1 MYWWNVSKLA
11 EDLRE
16 GRVEKKECW
25 KYLLADLVLW
35 SLIVRLI
42 TYSGGPF
49 LPELPE
55 PPEAILVWVIVACA
69 AIYGIVIVCLVANER
84 GDNADFT
91 ASMICLA
98 LPAGVFTAAVF
109 ATMYLILGVID
120 SLPAAAL
127 GLRSFVTRIPGSAWK
142 IWTEASAGIVG
153 TIFVVYFM
161 IIREHLASATKPKDT
176 ESSPHLKQTKSTFDG
191 LIYGLGLLS
200 GLGILVMM
208 AYTGV
213 WVPGSDGRVPQWQL
227 MGAVLLWAWLFSFV
241 FSRLRQ
247 RLKKHA

>member
-1 MYWWNVSKLA
+1 MYWWNASKLA

-16 GRVEKKECW
+16 GRIERKECW

-35 SLIVRLI
+35 CLIVRLI

-55 PPEAILVWVIVACA
+55 PPEAILVWVIVAFA
-69 AIYGIVIVCLVANER
+69 AIYGIVIVCLVPNEK

-91 ASMICLA
+91 PRMICLA
-98 LPAGVFTAAVF
+98 LPAGVCTAAVF
-109 ATMYLILGVID
+109 ATVYLSLGVIE

-127 GLRSFVTRIPGSAWK
+127 GLESFVTRIPGSTWK
-142 IWTEASAGIVG
+142 IWAEASDGIVG
-153 TIFVVYFM
+153 VILGAYFM
-161 IIREHLASATKPKDT
+161 TIYNHIAFAAREKDA
-176 ESSPHLKQTKSTFDG
+176 EVSPHLEQTKSTCDG
-191 LIYGLGLLS
+191 LITGLGLLS

-213 WVPGSDGRVPQWQL
+213 WVPGSDGRVPKWQL

-247 RLKKHA
+247 ALRKPA